1 MNKNTFKWGKHR
13 PWITIGLLSLQ
24 LTGDFPLFENALTPV
39 AAAFTPN
46 VGAGDTVSN
55 EIIVGGT
62 QNIYGGTANGC
73 QIYNLG
79 YQYLRVNSTAND
91 TIIHE
96 RGYQWAVGSQV
107 NNTLINGNMAV
118 QEIEQGSRA
127 TNTTIENNGVQIV
140 KNNATSNSTTISSY
154 GRQDIQNSSFAY
166 DTTINATGSQTVTNS
181 TAHMTLIYT
190 GGQQSVD
197 LNSTAMNTTIN
208 GGRQTVTN
216 NSEAIFTEINTNGV
230 QQLKDT
236 SLALHTEI
244 NGTGIQNLSDNAA
257 ATDTKIDEMG
267 IQNLYNNATAN
278 DTKIDGTGIQNL
290 YNNATANETTINN
303 EGLQYLRDGSK
314 ANGTII
320 NGALGWQKVS
330 DTSIANST
338 IINGGLQE
346 IHNSGIANMTKIY
359 NNGFQ
364 NILSGTAN
372 ETEIYSGTQWVEGV
386 ANLTTIYD
394 DGIQMLTGQGIAN
407 DTTITRGLQEVH
419 DLAIAN
425 DTTITEGLQNVY
437 DSAITNDTK
446 VYANGTQSLHGGTSN
461 NTILYGGL
469 QEVQQTSIANDTV
482 INSQGEQEV
491 KNGGTANN
499 TVINSVGTQWIE
511 SGGLANITEIND
523 GGVQFISLQG
533 TAQYSTVNEGG
544 LQSLQGGTA
553 NHTLLNGGI
562 QDIQQTSI
570 ANNTTINNGGYQEIH
585 SLGTANDTII
595 NNDGNQAIY
604 SDGTANYSTAYTGG
618 SITVMENGAKL
629 TGTTTLDGGAL
640 RLHPASN
647 DGSAFITAQVQ
658 NLAGNGS
665 IYLNTNLEALTGDK
679 VQISGSTTGSHQIFV
694 NNQGGAS
701 VDPNATLTII
711 ETAGGGAFDLGRQTE
726 VGGYLYR
733 LRGEAGNPNNWEL
746 YSTNKPTSSG
756 NASISAFTGSYLLN
770 YAETQTLLQRMGDL
784 RQGENRTGAWA
795 RVFGGKFD
803 SKGDHFL
810 NGFDMTYSG
819 IQVGADKKIA
829 LQNGKGSVY
838 VGGMFGYSKGD
849 LDYGAGSGSIDS
861 KTLGAYGTYVAPT
874 GFFTDLVLKYGWMK
888 NDFKVLDT
896 AGTWVT
902 GNDMNTSG
910 LSASLEVGQ
919 RIHFDHQKK
928 EGWYL
933 EPQAQLSV
941 GHQGGGSFNASNG
954 LRVNVDSYNS
964 TLGRLGVNVGYEMKS
979 GKNPINVYAKTS
991 YVHEFDGDVGYR
1003 MNGISEQTSFGGS
1016 WWTYGVGVTAQ
1027 INKNHNVYLDIERAS
1042 GGKFTQPWS
1051 INGGYRF
1058 QW

>member
-1 MNKNTFKWGKHR
+1 MKNNTFKLRKR
-13 PWITIGLLSLQ
+13 IPWIAAGLLGLQ
-24 LTGDFPLFENALTPV
+24 LTCDLSFLGTTPT
-39 AAAFTPN
+39 AEAFTPS
-46 VGAGDTVSN
+46 VGAGQTIDG
-55 EIIVGGT
+55 EIVANGEQTID
-62 QNIYGGTANGC
+62 GGTAN
-73 QIYNLG
+73 
-79 YQYLRVNSTAND
+79 
-91 TIIHE
+91 
-96 RGYQWAVGSQV
+96 
-107 NNTLINGNMAV
+107 NTVIDNAG
-118 QEIEQGSRA
+118 EQNI
-127 TNTTIENNGVQIV
+127 TNNGI
-140 KNNATSNSTTISSY
+140 A
-154 GRQDIQNSSFAY
+154 D
-166 DTTINATGSQTVTNS
+166 
-181 TAHMTLIYT
+181 
-190 GGQQSVD
+190 
-197 LNSTAMNTTIN
+197 
-208 GGRQTVTN
+208 
-216 NSEAIFTEINTNGV
+216 
-230 QQLKDT
+230 
-236 SLALHTEI
+236 
-244 NGTGIQNLSDNAA
+244 
-257 ATDTKIDEMG
+257 
-267 IQNLYNNATAN
+267 
-278 DTKIDGTGIQNL
+278 
-290 YNNATANETTINN
+290 
-303 EGLQYLRDGSK
+303 
-314 ANGTII
+314 GTII
-320 NGALGWQKVS
+320 NDGGTQWVDNGGSTTNTTVNDGGYQFVAILGSS
-330 DTSIANST
+330 DTTVVNNGGTQSLQGGTSNNT
-338 IINGGLQE
+338 VLNGGLQE
-346 IHNSGIANMTKIY
+346 I
-359 NNGFQ
+359 
-364 NILSGTAN
+364 
-372 ETEIYSGTQWVEGV
+372 
-386 ANLTTIYD
+386 
-394 DGIQMLTGQGIAN
+394 
-407 DTTITRGLQEVH
+407 
-419 DLAIAN
+419 
-425 DTTITEGLQNVY
+425 
-437 DSAITNDTK
+437 
-446 VYANGTQSLHGGTSN
+446 
-461 NTILYGGL
+461 
-469 QEVQQTSIANDTV
+469 QQTSIANGTV
-482 INSQGEQEV
+482 INSQGEQEI
-491 KNGGTANN
+491 KNGGIANN
-499 TVINSVGTQWIE
+499 TVINSGGAQWIE
-511 SGGLANITEIND
+511 GGGLANITEVND
-523 GGVQFISLQG
+523 GGVQFVALQG
-533 TAQYSTVNEGG
+533 TAQYSTVNTGG

-553 NHTLLNGGI
+553 NHTILNGGI
-562 QDIQQTSI
+562 QEIQNTSVANDTVINSQGEQEIKNGGTANNTTINNGGAQWIEGGGTANDTTVNNGGAQFVALQGTANHTTVNTGSFQSLQGGTANNTILNGGIQEIQQTSI
-570 ANNTTINNGGYQEIH
+570 ANNTTINNGGYQEIQG
-585 SLGTANDTII
+585 LGTANDTII
-595 NNDGNQAIY
+595 NNGGNQAIY

-679 VQISGSTTGSHQIFV
+679 VQISGSTTGSHQVFV

-701 VDPNATLTII
+701 VDPNTTLTII

-726 VGGYLYR
+726 VGGYLYG
-733 LRGEAGNPNNWEL
+733 LRGEAGNQNNWEL
-746 YSTNKPTSSG
+746 YSTGKATSSA

-829 LQNGKGSVY
+829 LQNGKGNVY

-849 LDYGAGSGSIDS
+849 LDYGIGSGSIDS
-861 KTLGAYGTYVAPT
+861 KTLGAYGTYIAPT
-874 GFFTDLVLKYGWMK
+874 GFYTDLVLKYGWMK

-1051 INGGYRF
+1051 ISGGYRF